1 MKTRIFVLL
10 LIFLALVITLTACG
24 EEQSDIA
31 ARPVVRLQVNDRVY
45 DENVYSYCWPESA
58 DNVVCD
64 VDAVALVQPLQNVP
78 VTGGDTVQFV
88 LESAAGTPSRFTASL
103 LGFDEVRDL
112 GSGPVAPYDV
122 QLEDNLYRVRV
133 DAEYAD
139 VAGHPAYV
147 SYVFGLAVSGVIQP
161 TPTPSPTDTPVP
173 TDTPIPTDTPTPQP
187 TPTLTLAPTLTPVE
201 TPTRVET
208 PVPAASETP
217 AQSPAPAA
225 AEGTPPPTTPVVTP
239 VATGDLGLIPVTGS
253 VSVIDQGVTLPVVG
267 ATVRYEHSSLARP
280 ENASAGAVVTGAR
293 GEFTIGPLPLHDTDT
308 LTVTASAPGYIAQTL
323 RLTGLDLWNMAG
335 KVAFVLEPVA
345 RPTSVPRAI
354 TPTPAGVGEAITSVP
369 RITLTVGGLTYVP
382 VGYQFCQP
390 LPDGTRSC
398 RELPAPD
405 SSTQRLTFIRGAA
418 AQLQIEGARP
428 AAVRL
433 EYLTDTGLLTGQP
446 EERPGDNTVL
456 FTVTPEPGSYI
467 LAVRV
472 TWTSYEATYFFRVI
486 VTD

>member
-1 MKTRIFVLL
+1 MRKRTF
-10 LIFLALVITLTACG
+10 FLAVILMAFALTLAACG
-24 EEQSDIA
+24 EEQSGVV
-31 ARPVVRLQVNDRVY
+31 ARPVIRLQVNDRTY
-45 DENVYSYCWPESA
+45 EENVYSYCWPESP

-78 VTGGDTVQFV
+78 VTKGDTVQFV
-88 LESAAGTPSRFTASL
+88 LDSAAGTPSRFTASL
-103 LGFDEVRDL
+103 LGFDDVRDL

-133 DAEYAD
+133 DAEYD
-139 VAGHPAYV
+139 DIAGHPAYV
-147 SYVFGLAVSGVIQP
+147 SYVFGLAVSGIVQP
-161 TPTPSPTDTPVP
+161 TPTPSPTDTPAP

-187 TPTLTLAPTLTPVE
+187 TPTLTQAPTLTPVE
-201 TPTRVET
+201 TPTLAET
-208 PVPAASETP
+208 SVPAATETP
-217 AQSPAPAA
+217 AQSPVPAA
-225 AEGTPPPTTPVVTP
+225 AEGTPSPTTLVVTP
-239 VATGDLGLIPVTGS
+239 VATGDLGLIPISGS
-253 VSVIDQGVTLPVVG
+253 VSVIDQGIALPVVG

-293 GEFTIGPLPLHDTDT
+293 GEFSIGPLPLHDTDT
-308 LTVTASAPGYIAQTL
+308 LTVTASAPGYVAQTL
-323 RLTGLDLWNMAG
+323 NLTGLDLWNMAG

-345 RPTSVPRAI
+345 RPTSVPRAA
-354 TPTPAGVGEAITSVP
+354 TPTPASSGEIITTVP
-369 RITLTVGGLTYVP
+369 RIRLTVGGLTHVP
-382 VGYQFCQP
+382 VGYQFCQQ

-405 SSTQRLTFIRGAA
+405 GSTQRLTLIRGAA

-428 AAVRL
+428 DKIRL
-433 EYLTDTGLLTGQP
+433 EYLTDTGLPTGQP

-472 TWTSYEATYFFRVI
+472 VWTGYEATYFFRVA
-486 VTD
+486 VTS